1 MSDYYEDYQIEKLER
16 DAYDSAMLEAGKDWE
31 RERDEHDY
39 LVYLLE
45 KKIASLETEVS
56 ELRAYRDG
64 YDPLERLPELTIRG
78 LCSAEYLVVLC
89 DYSEY
94 SKPVFIEAC
103 YFSSTKS
110 WLSYEGKGSIT
121 KVYRWWPKQNLDR
134 NYAQSGGEQ

>member
-1 MSDYYEDYQIEKLER
+1 MSNYYEDYQIEKLER

-64 YDPLERLPELTIRG
+64 YDSKEKLPEDG
-78 LCSAEYLVVLC
+78 QMVLVKKIGRI
-89 DYSEY
+89 EG
-94 SKPVFIEAC
+94 FI
-103 YFSSTKS
+103 FSQ
-110 WLSYEGKGSIT
+110 
-121 KVYRWWPKQNLDR
+121 KVWNTSPF
-134 NYAQSGGEQ
+134 

>member
-1 MSDYYEDYQIEKLER
+1 MRTMIRQTVFDKFDGHC
-16 DAYDSAMLEAGKDWE
+16 AYCGS
-31 RERDEHDY
+31 
-39 LVYLLE
+39 
-45 KKIASLETEVS
+45 
-56 ELRAYRDG
+56 
-64 YDPLERLPELTIRG
+64 
-78 LCSAEYLVVLC
+78 EYLVVLC

-121 KVYRWWPKQNLDR
+121 KVYRWWPKQNFDR